1 MNIFGNSRRS
11 SESEGVSASSACVTL
26 TPGFSV
32 PKQRRPPLLG
42 LLLVDGI
49 CNGNQSCAYGGL
61 KVGSVKPR
69 GRTPT
74 TVYDLLFN
82 VRFWPT
88 TFRSAPNRSRHRL
101 LLSITTSGPPIWPSS
116 GRKLRPRIG

>member
-26 TPGFSV
+26 TPCFNV

-42 LLLVDGI
+42 LLLVAGI
-49 CNGNQSCAYGGL
+49 CKGNQSCAYGGL
-61 KVGSVKPR
+61 KVGSANPR

-74 TVYDLLFN
+74 TVYDLPFD
-82 VRFWPT
+82 VRFRPT
-88 TFRSAPNRSRHRL
+88 TFGSAPNRSRH
-101 LLSITTSGPPIWPSS
+101 
-116 GRKLRPRIG
+116 